1 MNVLRVEAT
10 GEFDNLGL
18 GDRDF
23 SVLEDRAGHVIL
35 EMTVLDRHGKLGCAQ
50 RYLALDPNIRDCIT
64 STLQKSPGCTPE
76 GREMNYDYIIV
87 GGGSAGSVMANR
99 LSARS
104 SNKVLLC
111 EAGQDTPHGKVPPEI
126 LDSYPGTAYFD
137 PRFHWTE
144 LKVHTEVVSHN
155 RPEEDRPP
163 LRKYEQARVLGGGSS
178 INGQLANRGAPSDYD
193 EWEARGATGWNWN
206 AVLPY
211 FKKVERDMDFDGPWH
226 GKEGRIPVRR
236 IFPDMWNGHAK
247 AVAKAF
253 TEAGFEYIQDQN
265 GEFKDG
271 YFPITISNLYDRRVS
286 AAIGYLDPGTRLRD
300 NLTVSALTQ
309 VKQLLFEG
317 TRCVGVKA
325 LVDGKETD
333 FRVSSGRGEVIVSSG
348 AIHSPAHLLRAGVGP
363 AGHLRD
369 LGIDVVAHVPGVG
382 QRLMDHPSISVSSFI
397 KPESRLNGMTRRH
410 ILLALRYSS
419 GIGDAPPGDM
429 FVAGVSK
436 SAWHAVGEQIGSL
449 LAAVYKTFS
458 ETGQVK
464 LASRDWRAEPIV
476 EFNLLSDRRDLERLM
491 DAFRRLGAMQLSAAL
506 QAATSDPFPAS
517 YTERV
522 RKIGVVN
529 NKNKMITDVIA
540 KLLDG
545 PTWLRRMMI
554 EKVIVEGYRFDEL
567 MRDDDALEDFI
578 RKASIGVWHATCTC
592 RMGAEDDPMAVTD
605 SQGRVRGVGGLRVV
619 DASLFPVVPCAN
631 TNFPT
636 LMTAEKIADAMLA
649 A

>member
-1 MNVLRVEAT
+1 
-10 GEFDNLGL
+10 
-18 GDRDF
+18 
-23 SVLEDRAGHVIL
+23 
-35 EMTVLDRHGKLGCAQ
+35 MT
-50 RYLALDPNIRDCIT
+50 
-64 STLQKSPGCTPE
+64 
-76 GREMNYDYIIV
+76 YDYIIV

-99 LSARS
+99 LSAKSANR
-104 SNKVLLC
+104 VLLC

-137 PRFHWTE
+137 PRYHWTE
-144 LKVHTEVVSHN
+144 LKVHTEVISHN
-155 RPEEDRPP
+155 RPEENRPP
-163 LRKYEQARVLGGGSS
+163 LRKYEQARVMGGGSS

-193 EWEARGATGWNWN
+193 EWEARGAAGWGWN

-226 GKEGRIPVRR
+226 GKDGRIPVRR

-253 TEAGFEYIQDQN
+253 EEAGFEFVLDQN
-265 GEFKDG
+265 GEYKDG

-286 AAIGYLDPGTRLRD
+286 AAIGYLDPGTRLRE
-300 NLTVSALTQ
+300 NLTISPQTQ
-309 VKQLLFEG
+309 VTGLLFEG
-317 TRCVGVKA
+317 TRCAGVRA
-325 LVDGKETD
+325 LVAGKETE
-333 FRVSSGRGEVIVSSG
+333 FRVGEAHGEVIVSSG
-348 AIHSPAHLLRAGVGP
+348 AIHSPAHLLRAGIGP

-369 LGIDVVAHVPGVG
+369 LGIEVTANLPGVG
-382 QRLMDHPSISVSSFI
+382 QRLMDHPSCSVSSFI
-397 KPESRLNGMTRRH
+397 KPDSRLNGMTRRH

-429 FVAGVSK
+429 FVASVSK

-458 ETGQVK
+458 ETGQVR
-464 LASRDWRAEPIV
+464 LASRDWRAEPVV

-491 DAFRRLGAMQLSAAL
+491 DAFRRLGAMQISAAL
-506 QAATSDPFPAS
+506 AEATSDPFPAS

-529 NKNKMITDVIA
+529 AKNKRITNVIA

-545 PTWLRRMMI
+545 PAWLRRYVI
-554 EKVIVEGYRFDEL
+554 EKVIVEGYRFDQL
-567 MRDDDALEDFI
+567 MQDDEALEDFI
-578 RKASIGVWHATCTC
+578 RTAAIGVWHATCTC

-605 SQGRVRGVGGLRVV
+605 NEGRVRGVAGLRVV
-619 DASLFPVVPCAN
+619 DASLFPCVPCAN

-636 LMTAEKIADAMLA
+636 LMTAEKIADAMVA
-649 A
+649 Q